1 MKSFRFSIFKVIVS
15 IVFIALTI
23 FGTNLDY
30 IVRATLRP
38 VEQTSPV
45 VQDKT
50 QDPEPVKDLG
60 DGFQS
65 KGRVINNQDWVLVK
79 LPEQYLDGS
88 KPIAVFLGGVSIGL
102 VKTVGCQDLECLN
115 NKPNVLVSPPPQEP
129 GDEAFM
135 LVKMKIG
142 KYLKL
147 EFMSDGTRIVGF
159 AFTLPKVPKPVI
171 S

>member
-1 MKSFRFSIFKVIVS
+1 MKSFRFSIFKSLVS
-15 IVFIALTI
+15 VVFIALTM
-23 FGTNLDY
+23 FGNTLDSV
-30 IVRATLRP
+30 VRANLRP
-38 VEQTSPV
+38 ETSVVIPV
-45 VQDKT
+45 QST

-135 LVKMKIG
+135 LVKMKSG